1 MSLVNDMLRDLEQ
14 RNQKG
19 DAVSGGAEPL
29 RAAQVVDVEQP
40 KSRISIRI
48 ALWIV
53 GIASLAATLWL
64 LFDDQQNKAVTSS
77 QNTLHSPTEVL
88 STSTEKALSE
98 SEPNNQANTG
108 QKSVSIASVK
118 WAGTSAGG
126 DLVVRLDGEADI
138 QLLGQDS
145 RSVHIAFENVMLE
158 TSLPE
163 IDSPLIESIDM
174 FRDRT
179 RTELMLTAANESRFA
194 FRVQHSPVT
203 MILGI
208 IPLEQA
214 LPVTEEETVEVVTHR
229 KPIEKKAVEVTSTVS
244 VVGNKKQN
252 GDSRPVKPVTKSKQ
266 IVSDQQAV
274 AQARSLVSKIE
285 LQKAIKVL
293 EKRIAQAPEKS
304 VQTRGYLVTLQL
316 SSGLREPASK
326 LLLESLRIHPHD
338 LTLRKLQARV
348 LLSERKVVET
358 LQLLESSKPVV
369 EKDPEYYELLA
380 TAYQQGEQYPQAAK
394 IYYQLLQYQN
404 GTPRWWVGMGYSLE
418 LDKRYGE
425 ALRAYQSATQIP
437 GITASLKT
445 YAEQRVQ
452 ALTGR

>member
-19 DAVSGGAEPL
+19 DSVSGGAEPL

-40 KSRISIRI
+40 NSRISIRI

-53 GIASLAATLWL
+53 GIASLAVTFWL
-64 LFDDQQNKAVTSS
+64 LFDDQQNKAATHS

-88 STSTEKALSE
+88 STSSAKVP
-98 SEPNNQANTG
+98 EPEVKKQADKD
-108 QKSVSIASVK
+108 QKLVSIASVK

-179 RTELMLTAANESRFA
+179 RTELMLTATNESRFA

-208 IPLEQA
+208 IPLEKV
-214 LPVTEEETVEVVTHR
+214 LPIAEEETVETVTHR
-229 KPIEKKAVEVTSTVS
+229 KPIEKKAVAVASTVS
-244 VVGNKKQN
+244 VAETKKQD
-252 GDSRPVKPVTKSKQ
+252 GDSRTVKPVTKSKQ
-266 IVSDQQAV
+266 VVSDQQAV

-293 EKRIAQAPEKS
+293 EKRIAQAPDKS
-304 VQTRGYLVTLQL
+304 AQTRGYLVTVQL
-316 SSGLREPASK
+316 SSGLREAAER

-358 LQLLESSKPVV
+358 LQLLESSKPAV

-418 LDKRYGE
+418 LDKRYAE